1 MDYYDLGETT
11 EAKFIKRLNR
21 FAATVELNGNLTE
34 VHVANTGR
42 MGELLYNGARVWL
55 KKTDNLKRKLAYDLL
70 LSEYA
75 GRKICLN
82 AHLANDFL
90 ARWLDMGY
98 LDEFREYLHY
108 RREYC
113 FRESRFD
120 FLLENENAQKL
131 LLEVK
136 SVNYLLGDKAIFP
149 DAPTERGRRHL
160 EELAAWQ
167 REGLGKSAVVFVVM
181 GHDAQG
187 FRTNEATD
195 PLFAQTLRAVKEEG
209 VEVLVYKSR
218 IIGNKVYF
226 DGKIDY

>member
-1 MDYYDLGETT
+1 M
-11 EAKFIKRLNR
+11 
-21 FAATVELNGNLTE
+21 
-34 VHVANTGR
+34 
-42 MGELLYNGARVWL
+42 
-55 KKTDNLKRKLAYDLL
+55 
-70 LSEYA
+70 
-75 GRKICLN
+75 
-82 AHLANDFL
+82 
-90 ARWLDMGY
+90 
-98 LDEFREYLHY
+98 
-108 RREYC
+108 
-113 FRESRFD
+113 
-120 FLLENENAQKL
+120 KL

-195 PLFAQTLRAVKEEG
+195 PLFAQTLRAVQEEG